1 MSLRTNLVRLAHL
14 NPALRPHLL
23 PILADDGGRVAAM
36 PTSGTV
42 GDLIEERK
50 MAVLKVITLLIAK
63 ELGGTF
69 DDSESEMGWYDI
81 QDIPFPNG
89 KKTGINEIWMETTLR
104 GHVLHL
110 DAEKSIEMLVEG
122 KTPAQVAQ
130 RVVQEF
136 WKQWRLGRPSAT

>member
-1 MSLRTNLVRLAHL
+1 
-14 NPALRPHLL
+14 
-23 PILADDGGRVAAM
+23 
-36 PTSGTV
+36 V
-42 GDLIEERK
+42 GDLIEGRK

-89 KKTGINEIWMETTLR
+89 KKTGINEIWLETTLR

-110 DAEKSIEMLVEG
+110 DAEKSIEMLVED